1 MGIRREGLGS
11 APLIRLYYLIG
22 KEETCLGSGVS
33 CQARRGSG
41 LQTLLGGTKRECT
54 ENIVSLLD

>member
-11 APLIRLYYLIG
+11 TPLIRLYYLIG

-33 CQARRGSG
+33 CPKPEEAVGSRHCSVEQRGSA
-41 LQTLLGGTKRECT
+41 LRRSCLF
-54 ENIVSLLD
+54 